1 MAEDTMG
8 TRGSRWRV
16 HGRPTLPYYISATL
30 FNPYLF
36 TVSTVRHSPV
46 VQSSLRCDTLR
57 QRALIDTVLYHGD
70 TWGNGIVLSIIGD
83 TLTYLVTSTLSCL
96 AISNTG
102 DWSGEYLR
110 IFGEFFFGF
119 RHLHCVHCCL
129 CKYCNNIVVKVYIV
143 H

>member
-16 HGRPTLPYYISATL
+16 HGRPTLPYYITTTL

-70 TWGNGIVLSIIGD
+70 TWGNAQGFKYYWCEYIGLFSNFYVGLSYD
-83 TLTYLVTSTLSCL
+83 
-96 AISNTG
+96 
-102 DWSGEYLR
+102 
-110 IFGEFFFGF
+110 F
-119 RHLHCVHCCL
+119 
-129 CKYCNNIVVKVYIV
+129 
-143 H
+143 